1 MFYSIRPSSSSNGI
15 SPVSICSCQNNCQWS
30 QCYFHIR
37 QLWSYMFSCAFSSL
51 FSLFSEPCLFWFFHP
66 GPRELF
72 LLTHGLALGQ
82 TKCQA
87 RSYLLISGEPND
99 YNWVTKNKQ
108 SRVSRSH
115 VHHQWL
121 SQDKARFHIICQE
134 VFTLPALLALELAC
148 LPPPDMFTLDWL
160 CHHNLLMIV
169 SDRLF
174 SWFIYPCHLFLFFF
188 VGSSCFCLWLLFSVC
203 IFGNDNA
210 LIKCYSICMA
220 AHCFVTLPPAL
231 ALQCCHR
238 MPLPHGCDGLHL
250 CQNTMLLSHATLL
263 HTVL

>member
-1 MFYSIRPSSSSNGI
+1 MAYPLYQFAPVKTIVNGVNVTFTLDSCEAICLAVLLVLCFHSSVNPASSGSSIQGHASSSSWHM
-15 SPVSICSCQNNCQWS
+15 VW
-30 QCYFHIR
+30 
-37 QLWSYMFSCAFSSL
+37 
-51 FSLFSEPCLFWFFHP
+51 
-66 GPRELF
+66 
-72 LLTHGLALGQ
+72 LLV
-82 TKCQA
+82 KPNCQA

-188 VGSSCFCLWLLFSVC
+188 VGIWLLFSVC